1 MKKLIISATL
11 IAVALGSGAILAAQ
25 GEQDHSQ
32 MHQPGVNA
40 ESSMPGAHGQH
51 GRNAH
56 GHMAQ
61 MHARMS
67 AHMTQ
72 HGEHGRGTGA
82 EHASSGQS
90 AENCPMHGQN
100 SGS

>member
-1 MKKLIISATL
+1 MKKLMISATL

-25 GEQDHSQ
+25 DEHKQGQ
-32 MHQPGVNA
+32 MHQHGVNA
-40 ESSMPGAHGQH
+40 ESSMPGAHEQH

-61 MHARMS
+61 MRARMGERM
-67 AHMTQ
+67 AQ

-82 EHASSGQS
+82 GHASSGQS